1 MLVCSTFN
9 VLADVKSCSDIVLMM
24 IICVGWE
31 EGGYDSGVETILGFL
46 TLL

>member
-9 VLADVKSCSDIVLMM
+9 VFADVKRCSDVVLMM

-31 EGGYDSGVETILGFL
+31 EGGYDSVVKKISRS
-46 TLL
+46 